1 MTCHM
6 RKDSKG
12 REVSGGRSGE
22 AGPSSGTARAKAH
35 SDHEFGIWGKKPQ
48 QKAKKSAW
56 LDSMARGEVRSMAVG
71 RAVEV
76 GSFRYLWALL

>member
-1 MTCHM
+1 M

-12 REVSGGRSGE
+12 REASGGRSGE
-22 AGPSSGTARAKAH
+22 GGPSSGTARAKGH
-35 SDHEFGIWGKKPQ
+35 GDHEFGILGEKTQ
-48 QKAKKSAW
+48 QEAKDSAW
-56 LDSMARGEVRSMAVG
+56 LDSMSRGEVRSMVVG